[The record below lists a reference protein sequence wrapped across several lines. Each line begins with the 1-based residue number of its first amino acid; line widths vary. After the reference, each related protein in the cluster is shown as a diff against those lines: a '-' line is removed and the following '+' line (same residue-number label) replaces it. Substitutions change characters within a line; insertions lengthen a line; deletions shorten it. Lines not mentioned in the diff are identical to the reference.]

1 MDEEE
6 RKQWRILFGGTIMT
20 QVAIC
25 RFLIS
30 KGLIERS
37 ELVSWID
44 AKRQLWE
51 ASAGP
56 AGGAPKVAAAAGRCD
71 GQGMETPG
79 VVGNR
84 WTRQGGFLH
93 AYSGPAAREGLAIVG
108 L

>member
-1 MDEEE
+1 MGEPTVGSELWENLQRRNSMDEEE

-56 AGGAPKVAAAAGRCD
+56 AGVAAALIVFSWSVCGR
-71 GQGMETPG
+71 
-79 VVGNR
+79 R
-84 WTRQGGFLH
+84 
-93 AYSGPAAREGLAIVG
+93 ARVPKTKQ
-108 L
+108 

>member
-1 MDEEE
+1 MGEPTVGSELWENLQRRNSMDEEE

-56 AGGAPKVAAAAGRCD
+56 AGGGAGAIFLS
-71 GQGMETPG
+71 G
-79 VVGNR
+79 VSSVRPSRVLDTN
-84 WTRQGGFLH
+84 
-93 AYSGPAAREGLAIVG
+93 A
-108 L
+108 

>member
-1 MDEEE
+1 MGEPTVGSELWENLQRRNSMDEEE

-30 KGLIERS
+30 KGLTERS

-56 AGGAPKVAAAAGRCD
+56 AGGGAGSMFVCRVFSELEPEVSKTND
-71 GQGMETPG
+71 FDQG
-79 VVGNR
+79 
-84 WTRQGGFLH
+84 
-93 AYSGPAAREGLAIVG
+93 
-108 L
+108 